1 MRAWILVVLA
11 ACGGA
16 PPPAAQPAAPPPA
29 PSTRAEAEPWRPPP
43 TPPPSRTNRSREQ
56 IILDEMPRLR
66 RDQAELTE
74 KRSDLW
80 TPCVRDLV
88 EARDRAFRNE
98 LGDALTFYTTKC
110 DREAQHAIFGP
121 PQRRFYQRNS
131 YFGFI
136 GDLTPRTVRI
146 ELLFVRRGGP
156 PPERITLIAGAAR
169 WTSQKLDALVETDV
183 SSVKLPYTRSV
194 ARVLRKMLETD
205 DAIVRFEA
213 EVGSED
219 MLVTEEMKGDLG
231 VFVELADSLSP

>member
-1 MRAWILVVLA
+1 
-11 ACGGA
+11 
-16 PPPAAQPAAPPPA
+16 
-29 PSTRAEAEPWRPPP
+29 
-43 TPPPSRTNRSREQ
+43 
-56 IILDEMPRLR
+56 MPRLR

-121 PQRRFYQRNS
+121 PQRRFYQLNS

-136 GDLTPRTVRI
+136 GDLTPRTARI

-231 VFVELADSLSP
+231 VFVDLADSLSP